1 EGHTHTRLNDS
12 TNVISY
18 EAKKA
23 HQSLQSTCRFFEKVL
38 IQSVLRAQ
46 RGNPKIPSIT
56 NSLFLTPNTA
66 HPWRNMATPLFLFS
80 AKNALRPSTLTYAPY
95 AHFSLNVNP
104 LAH

>member
-23 HQSLQSTCRFFEKVL
+23 HQSLQTTCRFFEKVL

-46 RGNPKIPSIT
+46 RGNPKIPKYPQL
-56 NSLFLTPNTA
+56 SLSDPKHCA
-66 HPWRNMATPLFLFS
+66 
-80 AKNALRPSTLTYAPY
+80 
-95 AHFSLNVNP
+95 P
-104 LAH
+104 LAQHGHPSVPLLCQKRSPALYSNLHSLCALLPLR